1 MAVITS
7 SPTQFGKLLE
17 IQNNSLGNLVS
28 IKEKLESGNLQSL
41 SSESAV
47 AANEDLVKVQ
57 KEQVAQLRK
66 VLELRD
72 EEIEFNNK
80 TILWYEDI

>member
-17 IQNNSLGNLVS
+17 IQNTSLGNLVK
-28 IKEKLESGNLQSL
+28 IKENLESGNLQSL

-47 AANEDLVKVQ
+47 AANEDLVKLQ
-57 KEQVAQLRK
+57 KEQVIQLKK
-66 VLELRD
+66 VLEVSMF
-72 EEIEFNNK
+72 I
-80 TILWYEDI
+80 